1 MLYYSMT
8 KALWNTDPRR
18 ESKSVF
24 KGKTEASKWKLQTY
38 TVITVEV
45 MDI

>member
-1 MLYYSMT
+1 MM

-24 KGKTEASKWKLQTY
+24 KGMKGASKWKLQAY
-38 TVITVEV
+38 TVLTVEV
-45 MDI
+45 MGI